1 MPLIFSKESLTFAF
15 VAETVPFI
23 MDVFVIIVGNDIVDD
38 DDVFVVMVD
47 IGIDKEDDDDKMVSF
62 MIE

>member
-1 MPLIFSKESLTFAF
+1 
-15 VAETVPFI
+15 

-47 IGIDKEDDDDKMVSF
+47 NGVDDEDDDDKMVSF
-62 MIE
+62 TIE